1 MDVVGNIDATPA
13 VYTWFVEP
21 PEDGRAPITKID
33 SGPMPTTVDRSARFE
48 LSADLPGATYEC
60 ALDNGAWLAC
70 ESAFTLSGLPVGPHT
85 LDVRA
90 TANGNRDATP
100 ARWAWRITAAPI
112 PHELTCGEILT
123 RSVIATNDLIDC
135 PGNGVIIGANGV
147 TLDLDGH
154 TIDGI
159 GIDGGIVNM
168 GFDSVTIRNGF
179 VTEFDY
185 GVLLNPGSAKGLVT
199 GIRAEFNQ
207 EAGIALAD
215 ADEGGFGN
223 TVRDNTVVQNKL
235 GIALYSNTRKTLVHD
250 NHLGGNLD
258 DGIRLEMAHENQI
271 YENEIATS
279 SGFGVY
285 VFGGHDNV
293 VRDNELDAN
302 LGGVAV
308 GEELIPSNR
317 TIVERNEI
325 VDSLADG
332 IVVMDSA
339 DVKIQFNVVRDGGSG
354 VIMELARNALV
365 KGNDLSGNVTGVVV
379 EESTDVMIDSNN
391 ASGGLGSGIEAGAL
405 SANITILNNAASGN
419 GGEGIE
425 ISDSA
430 PAGQGT
436 SLMGNTADANG
447 GDGISVEGVGHL
459 IGGAEPEQGNTVQLN
474 GGWGIYAVGAI
485 DRGNNFA
492 AGNMEPGQCFG
503 VICRIG
509 APPGAPDTWIVD
521 HPPALTSS
529 RNASFTYNGHDEVT
543 PLIDLV
549 FECRLDTDDD
559 LAWEDCEYPMQYSNL
574 APGHHKFEVRAIDMR
589 GSGLADHSP
598 ASWSWT
604 YQPGAPGDP
613 PDTFIDLG
621 PPAETWLPETIFTYH
636 ADEPD
641 VTFECKVDDFPYEV
655 CSFDELVNGPSAG
668 WEVALEEE
676 QFGLH
681 TFYVRAIDFEG
692 NFDPTPAEHT
702 WRLLGIMTSFT
713 GGPGFTPGETPFEPA
728 TGGPTLSNDATITFE
743 ANVADADFE
752 CSLDLEPFE
761 PCESPVEYEN
771 LMMGEHLLRVLATSS
786 NPEMQELEPAEYE
799 WEVLEPPTNEPPTV
813 TIERAP
819 GNNSSSTFFEFVGID
834 DLTPPELL
842 IYECRLDSTSN
853 LDWEECTSPFNLLD
867 RWTYDGG
874 GAGEALLSPGQHKF
888 EVRAVDNFEPA
899 VENPNFPEAEGNAGP
914 PTSHTWTMATDT
926 SPPGTSIFLG
936 PNNGEKVGL
945 PESLFEF
952 TGTDNATPILQL
964 EYECRVDNFPLW
976 EPCDSPGDASGLA
989 PGHAHVPR
997 ARDRPRRER
1006 RPDACH
1012 ADVGARRGPD
1022 HDVQRRAAGPG
1033 HHGRPGQRDPPDDRE
1048 HGRARDL
1055 PVRRRPGAERDLRV
1069 RARRGGLPALHLAA
1083 RSLGPARQRHA

>member
-1 MDVVGNIDATPA
+1 M
-13 VYTWFVEP
+13 
-21 PEDGRAPITKID
+21 
-33 SGPMPTTVDRSARFE
+33 
-48 LSADLPGATYEC
+48 
-60 ALDNGAWLAC
+60 
-70 ESAFTLSGLPVGPHT
+70 

-90 TANGNRDATP
+90 TANGQRDGTP
-100 ARWAWRITAAPI
+100 ARWTWKIGAAPVAQEI
-112 PHELTCGEILT
+112 TCGEILT
-123 RSVIATNDLIDC
+123 RSIVATNDLIDC
-135 PGNGVIIGANGV
+135 PGNGIIIGANGV
-147 TLDLDGH
+147 TVDLDGH

-168 GFDSVTIRNGF
+168 GFDGVTIKNG
-179 VTEFDY
+179 VVSEFDY

-199 GIRAEFNQ
+199 NMRVELNQ

-223 TVRDNTVVQNKL
+223 RVTDNTVVMNKL
-235 GIALYSNTRKTLVHD
+235 GIALYSNTRYTIVRD
-250 NHLGGNLD
+250 NHVGGNLD

-271 YENEIATS
+271 VENEVAAS

-285 VFGGHDNV
+285 VYGGHDNV
-293 VRDNELDAN
+293 VLDNELDAN
-302 LGGVAV
+302 LGGVAI
-308 GEELIPSNR
+308 GEELIASDR
-317 TIVERNEI
+317 TRVERNTI
-325 VDSLADG
+325 VDSHDNG

-339 DVKIQFNVVRDGGSG
+339 DVKIQFNVVRDGGAG

-365 KGNDLSGNVTGVVV
+365 KGNDLSGNVTGIVV
-379 EESTDVMIDSNN
+379 EESTNVMIDSNN

-405 SANITILNNAASGN
+405 SANITILNNAASAN

-430 PAGQGT
+430 PTGQGA
-436 SLMGNTADANG
+436 LLQGNTADANG
-447 GDGISVEGVGHL
+447 GDGISVEGAGHL
-459 IGGAEPEQGNTVQLN
+459 IGGAEEAQGNTVQLN

-492 AGNMEPGQCFG
+492 AGNMEPGQCYG
-503 VICRIG
+503 VVCRIG

-529 RNASFTYNGHDEVT
+529 RNASFTYNGRDDVS
-543 PLIDLV
+543 PIIDLV
-549 FECRLDTDDD
+549 FECRLDTNDD

-604 YQPGAPGDP
+604 YQPGTPGDP

-641 VTFECKVDDFPYEV
+641 VTFECRIDGLIWEV

-681 TFYVRAIDFEG
+681 TFEVRARDFEG
-692 NFDPTPAEHT
+692 NVDPTPAAHT
-702 WRLLGIMTSFT
+702 WRLLGILTSFT
-713 GGPGFTPGETPFEPA
+713 SGPGFTPGETPFDPA

-743 ANVADADFE
+743 ANVADATFE

-761 PCESPVEYEN
+761 PCTSPVEYEN

-786 NPEMQELEPAEYE
+786 SPEMQELEAAEYE

-819 GNNSSSTFFEFVGID
+819 GNGSSSTFFEFVGVD
-834 DLTPPELL
+834 DLTPARAPDLRVPP
-842 IYECRLDSTSN
+842 RLDEQPRLGGVHEPVQPPRPLHVRGRRRGRAAAQPRRAHLPGARSRQ
-853 LDWEECTSPFNLLD
+853 LRAGD
-867 RWTYDGG
+867 REPESAGGRGQRRAAHVAHVDDVDG
-874 GAGEALLSPGQHKF
+874 H
-888 EVRAVDNFEPA
+888 EPA
-899 VENPNFPEAEGNAGP
+899 RHVDLRRARERREGRPARVHLRVHRHGQRDADP
-914 PTSHTWTMATDT
+914 AAHLRVPARQLPD
-926 SPPGTSIFLG
+926 LG
-936 PNNGEKVGL
+936 GV
-945 PESLFEF
+945 
-952 TGTDNATPILQL
+952 
-964 EYECRVDNFPLW
+964 R
-976 EPCDSPGDASGLA
+976 LA
-989 PGHAHVPR
+989 RRRLGAAARRAHLPR
-997 ARDRPRRER
+997 ARRRPRRER
-1006 RPDACH
+1006 RSDARH
-1012 ADVGARRGPD
+1012 ADVGARRRADHDLHVRARGPD
-1022 HDVQRRAAGPG
+1022 PHRRQR
-1033 HHGRPGQRDPPDDRE
+1033 QRDDADGAQ

-1055 PVRRRPGAERDLRV
+1055 PVRRRPGPTSSTSARSTAPTSCP
-1069 RARRGGLPALHLAA
+1069 ARRRTRSGARSTAA
-1083 RSLGPARQRHA
+1083 RTSSRCARRTRSSSSRSRRRCTSGSSSSGPTRSRRRRRSSCTRSRSSR